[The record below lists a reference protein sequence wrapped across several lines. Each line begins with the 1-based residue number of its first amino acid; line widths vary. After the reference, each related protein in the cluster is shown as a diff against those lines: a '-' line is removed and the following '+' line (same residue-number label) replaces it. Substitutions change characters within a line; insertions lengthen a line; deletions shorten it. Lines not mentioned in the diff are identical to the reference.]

1 MDNLA
6 DGLSKIGLVNK
17 DQKFGIKE
25 TAVSQSP
32 TSFCTNG
39 HFNREQVNS
48 KVFKIVVL
56 PTLEEWQLSLL
67 QDGFIR
73 EACSLKHLRSLDRCD
88 SSFFVGSEQ
97 EGIQCHLITEY
108 ERWCFLFKCMK
119 DSSLHSQTF
128 AAEVGQFV
136 EQVNQETQA
145 VMMGASLGCV
155 EDHLY
160 TQSTRGEELIVCVI
174 IQSKLTQGESFPL

>member
-1 MDNLA
+1 M
-6 DGLSKIGLVNK
+6 
-17 DQKFGIKE
+17 
-25 TAVSQSP
+25 SQSP

-88 SSFFVGSEQ
+88 SSFFVGPEQ
-97 EGIQCHLITEY
+97 ESIQCHLITEY
-108 ERWCFLFKCMK
+108 ERWCHLFKCMK
-119 DSSLHSQTF
+119 DGNLYSQTF
-128 AAEVGQFV
+128 AAEIGHFV

-145 VMMGASLGCV
+145 VMMGASFSCV
-155 EDHLY
+155 EDLPY
-160 TQSTRGEELIVCVI
+160 IQPTRGEELIVCVI
-174 IQSKLTQGESFPL
+174 IQSNLT